1 MLIVKT
7 TIIRCRS
14 VTLINDSMIRTL
26 KGFFVYMLIIVGI
39 VIGVDISETMPWVAQ
54 LALFPVYVL
63 LYVTVQRSQIPDY
76 IFVVR
81 VNGGH

>member
-1 MLIVKT
+1 MLIVRIMT
-7 TIIRCRS
+7 TRCLF

-26 KGFFVYMLIIVGI
+26 KGFLVYMLIIVGI
-39 VIGVDISETMPWVAQ
+39 VVGVEISETMPWISQ
-54 LALFPVYVL
+54 LALLPVYVL
-63 LYVTVQRSQIPDY
+63 LFVTVQRSQIPDY